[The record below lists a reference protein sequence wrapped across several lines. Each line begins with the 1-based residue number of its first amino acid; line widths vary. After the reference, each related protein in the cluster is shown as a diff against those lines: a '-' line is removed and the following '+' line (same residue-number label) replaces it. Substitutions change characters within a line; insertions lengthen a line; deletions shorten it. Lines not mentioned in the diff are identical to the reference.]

1 MRARQFHRCL
11 QALQGNSPL
20 AVSYGHKP
28 AKTDLVDALVT
39 AAGTAFILI
48 AWWFV

>member
-1 MRARQFHRCL
+1 MRLNQFHRCL

-28 AKTDLVDALVT
+28 ARTDWMDAIVT
-39 AAGTAFILI
+39 AAGTAIIFILG
-48 AWWFV
+48 ALV

>member
-1 MRARQFHRCL
+1 MRLNQYHRCL

-28 AKTDLVDALVT
+28 ARTDWMDAIVT

-48 AWWFV
+48 AWWLV